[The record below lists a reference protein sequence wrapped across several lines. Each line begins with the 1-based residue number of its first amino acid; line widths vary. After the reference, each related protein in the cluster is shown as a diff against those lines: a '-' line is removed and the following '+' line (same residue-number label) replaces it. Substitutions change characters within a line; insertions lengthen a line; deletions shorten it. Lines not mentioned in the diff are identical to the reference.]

1 MAEKI
6 LLNGV
11 EFHVE
16 KDGDVARITSKENEF
31 VKFMEANGIEKK
43 EVKKV
48 TDAMNEY
55 LRAAVDT
62 AVDKAGIEL
71 SADADIK
78 FAEVTL
84 PFGLNKSDN
93 IEVHVTREKEV
104 RIPTTGETVVKPAI
118 KVAVNTKATRISKAH
133 IKELREELE
142 DVLARG
148 C

>member
-16 KDGDVARITSKENEF
+16 KDGDIARISSKENEF
-31 VKFMEANGIEKK
+31 VKFMEANGVEKK

-71 SADADIK
+71 AADADIK

-84 PFGLNKSDN
+84 PFGLNKSDAVD
-93 IEVHVTREKEV
+93 VHVTREKEV

-118 KVAVNTKATRISKAH
+118 KVAVNTKATRISKTH
-133 IKELREELE
+133 IRELREELE

-148 C
+148 